1 MIMGCRVHLACDGEA
16 EMPLGFRVAP
26 ANENDKRHAVPLL
39 KETVDMVRAEV
50 VVCDKRCLSRK
61 IRKFI
66 VDLGAEPV
74 IPYPTDQKR
83 GVKDILRVE

>member
-1 MIMGCRVHLACDGEA
+1 MGYRVHLACVGEA

-39 KETVDMVRAEV
+39 AETAEMVRVDV
-50 VVCDKRCLSRK
+50 VVCGKPYSSRK

-66 VDLGAEPV
+66 LNLGAEPV
-74 IPYPTDQKR
+74 IPYPRNQKR
-83 GVKDILRVE
+83 GVKIILRVE